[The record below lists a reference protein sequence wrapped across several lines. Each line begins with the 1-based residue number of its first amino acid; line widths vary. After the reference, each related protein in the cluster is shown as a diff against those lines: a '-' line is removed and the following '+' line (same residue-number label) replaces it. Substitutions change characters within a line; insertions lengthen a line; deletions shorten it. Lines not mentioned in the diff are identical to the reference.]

1 MARKPPSPK
10 SPGDVQVFLSSTYR
24 DNEAR
29 RKKLFEAIARLGM
42 RVAGMELFTSASQP
56 AKDKCVEVVRASTVF
71 VGVLAHRYGWEPKG
85 EKRSITRIEYEEA
98 GAAGIPR
105 LMFLI
110 SDDVPI
116 VADRDYDEPAVRWDK
131 QKLLADFKRD
141 VRANEEECSTPF
153 DSDEQLCM
161 QVMQALNEW
170 FESTRAPAKPA
181 TNPRTRSRAKPS
193 GSALDREVADYLRRM
208 SDAHG
213 QVRLVGFGK
222 HVHLNLD
229 LEELLVPQNALVD
242 RRAIGKVGFDDAEH
256 AERGVSGNSD
266 LIALADAF
274 RRVAE
279 KKSSRGFVLLGD
291 PGSGKTTQLKRLLLW
306 VARNGPESVGLPAGM
321 VPLFLPLRELRS
333 VDDGLEPLIEAQL
346 SSPHY
351 KPKPG
356 FARRMLERGNL
367 LLLFDGLDEV
377 ADEKQRERV
386 AKWIEQAADANHGWR
401 IAVTCRYAGYSE
413 LSRLDGRFLE
423 LHLRPLSD
431 DQADDFIAKWFRAVE
446 REQERDQ
453 ERADLLADEG
463 ARKLIETLKGPH
475 FGASRVYEFTRN
487 PLLLTAIC
495 LVHYDKKSLPERR
508 ADLYEQCV
516 DVLLERW
523 RAAKGISVSMDA
535 KKARGVLQ
543 PLAYWMHL
551 EPQRRRATPKEIA
564 PQIARSLSEI
574 QWKDS
579 AERFLATIRDESGL
593 LVGWSERDFGFLHL
607 GFQEYLAAREIR
619 RRYFEED
626 DSQALSDLAD
636 RFGDPWWREV
646 TLLLVALEEPSLF
659 EPLFAE
665 VVKRDE
671 FATSQDLVS
680 YALTDAVRVSPRP
693 FVELLDLPPGRDRK
707 LWERQLAALRV
718 LEKIAPQRVAERAPS
733 LARHRHAEIAMRF
746 QVPASRPIGVDSP
759 PVRVSVSAPPG
770 TVELCGSAVIGVTST
785 ARIEDVATPRIRS
798 ARGEIDFVAIP
809 GGKFWMG
816 STDQEIARLKRELPS
831 LAEYF
836 DRESPRHEVTISAF
850 FLAPTPVT
858 NSQYVRFLAAT
869 HDAVKPEYWADRR
882 YNQPEQPVVGVSWED
897 AQRFCEWAGVRL
909 PTEAQW
915 EYACRAGT
923 DTRYWSGDKESDLER
938 VGWLTKNSGA
948 ALQSVGRK
956 PANPFGLHDLHGNV
970 WEWCADWY
978 GKYSKNPQS
987 DPAGPASGSSR
998 VVRGGG
1004 FEDGVGRCR
1013 SAFRNRRHPSDR
1025 WDDLGF
1031 RVALPAAPSS
1041 R

>member
-1 MARKPPSPK
+1 MARKPLAPK

-29 RKKLFEAIARLGM
+29 RKKLFEAIGRLGM
-42 RVAGMELFTSASQP
+42 RVAGMELFSAAARP
-56 AKDKCVEVVRASTVF
+56 AKDKCIEVVRASTVF
-71 VGVLAHRYGWEPKG
+71 VGVLAHRYGWQPKG
-85 EKRSITRIEYEEA
+85 ETRSITRIEYDEA

-110 SDDVPI
+110 SDDVRVSI
-116 VADRDYDEPAVRWDK
+116 EHDFDEEPGRWDK

-141 VRANEEECSTPF
+141 IRANEEECSTPF

-170 FESTRAPAKPA
+170 FASTRAPAKPA
-181 TNPRTRSRAKPS
+181 TNARARSRAKPG
-193 GSALDREVADYLRRM
+193 GSALDREVADYLSRM

-213 QVRLVGFGK
+213 QVRLVGFGR
-222 HVHLNLD
+222 HVHLSLD
-229 LEELLVPQNALVD
+229 LEDLLVPQNALVD

-256 AERGVSGNSD
+256 AERGVGGNSD

-279 KKSSRGFVLLGD
+279 KKTSRGFVLLGD

-306 VARNGPESVGLPAGM
+306 VARNGPQSVGLPAGM

-377 ADEKQRERV
+377 ADEKQRARV
-386 AKWIEQAADANHGWR
+386 AKWIEQAADANRGWR

-423 LHLRPLSD
+423 LHLRPLTD
-431 DQADDFIAKWFRAVE
+431 DQADSFIAKWFRAVE

-508 ADLYEQCV
+508 ADLYEQCI

-551 EPQRRRATPKEIA
+551 EPNRRRATPKEIA
-564 PQIARSLSEI
+564 PQIERSLSEI

-619 RRYFEED
+619 RRYFEEND
-626 DSQALSDLAD
+626 RQALADLAAN
-636 RFGDPWWREV
+636 FGDPWWREV

-665 VVKRDE
+665 VVKRDA

-693 FVELLDLPPGRDRK
+693 FVELLDLAPGRNRK

-718 LEKIAPQRVAERAPS
+718 LEKIAPQQVAERAKL
-733 LARHRHAEIAMRF
+733 LAKHPHDEIALRF
-746 QVPASRPIGVDSP
+746 RSTVAAAVEAHLEQLRARF
-759 PVRVSVSAPPG
+759 RTRTG
-770 TVELCGSAVIGVTST
+770 TVEVGKRRMST
-785 ARIEDVATPRIRS
+785 
-798 ARGEIDFVAIP
+798 RGEIELVAIP

-816 STDQEIARLKRELPS
+816 SSDEEIARLKRENAS

-836 DRESPRHEVTISAF
+836 ERESPRHEVTLSPF
-850 FLAPTPVT
+850 FMAPTPVT
-858 NSQYVRFLAAT
+858 NAQYARFLEAIPSAA
-869 HDAVKPEYWADRR
+869 KPEHWADRR
-882 YNQPEQPVVGVSWED
+882 YNQPEQPVVGVSRKE
-897 AQRFCEWAGVRL
+897 AQRFCGWAGVKL

-938 VGWLTKNSGA
+938 VGWFDKNSGG
-948 ALQSVGRK
+948 ALQSVARK
-956 PANPFGLHDLHGNV
+956 PANPFGLYDMHGNV

-978 GKYSKNPQS
+978 GSYSKVPQQ
-987 DPAGPASGSSR
+987 DPAGPGGGSGR
-998 VVRGGG
+998 VVRGGCFWG
-1004 FEDGVGRCR
+1004 DADWCR
-1013 SAFRNRRHPSDR
+1013 SAYRSWWRPSDR
-1025 WDDLGF
+1025 GNVLGF

-1041 R
+1041 S

>member
-1 MARKPPSPK
+1 MLK

-29 RKKLFEAIARLGM
+29 RKELFEAIQRCGM
-42 RVAGMELFTSASQP
+42 RVAGMELFSAAARP
-56 AKDKCVEVVRASTVF
+56 AKDECIEAVRKSTVF
-71 VGVLAHRYGWEPKG
+71 VGVLAHRYGWQPKG
-85 EKRSITRIEYEEA
+85 ETRSITRIEYDEA
-98 GAAGIPR
+98 GAAKIPR

-110 SDDVPI
+110 SENAPI
-116 VADRDYDEPAVRWDK
+116 VADRDFDELPQRWDK
-131 QKLLADFKRD
+131 QKSLSEFKGD
-141 VRANEEECSTPF
+141 VLTNDKECAVPF
-153 DSDEQLCM
+153 ESDGQLCM
-161 QVMQALNEW
+161 QVMQALRKW
-170 FESTRAPAKPA
+170 FDSTQPAPPVASGEHKPTPAES
-181 TNPRTRSRAKPS
+181 SH
-193 GSALDREVADYLRRM
+193 SALENEVSEYLHRM

-229 LEELLVPQNALVD
+229 LEDLLVPQNALVD
-242 RRAIGKVGFDDAEH
+242 RRVIGKVGFDDAEH
-256 AERGVSGNSD
+256 AKRDVGGNSD

-274 RRVAE
+274 RRVSE
-279 KKSSRGFVLLGD
+279 KKRSRGFVLLGD

-351 KPKPG
+351 KPKAG

-377 ADEKQRERV
+377 ADEQQRQRV
-386 AKWIEQAADANHGWR
+386 AKWIGQAADANSDWR
-401 IAVTCRYAGYSE
+401 IAVTCRYAGYSDPT
-413 LSRLDGRFLE
+413 RLDGRFLE
-423 LHLRPLSD
+423 LHLRPLTD
-431 DQADDFIAKWFRAVE
+431 DQADTFIAKWFRAVE

-463 ARKLIETLKGPH
+463 ARKLIDALKAPH
-475 FGASRVYEFTRN
+475 FAWRVYEFTRN

-535 KKARGVLQ
+535 KRARGVLQ

-551 EPQRRRATPKEIA
+551 ERNRRRATAKQIGPHIA
-564 PQIARSLSEI
+564 TSLAEI
-574 QWKDS
+574 QWRAS
-579 AERFLATIRDESGL
+579 PEEFLSTIRDESGL

-619 RRYFEED
+619 RRYFEDGDRE
-626 DSQALSDLAD
+626 ALSALAAN
-636 RFGDPWWREV
+636 FGDPWWREV
-646 TLLLVALEEPSLF
+646 TLLLVALEEPSAF
-659 EPLFAE
+659 DPLFAE

-671 FATSQDLVS
+671 FATAQDLVT
-680 YALTDAVRVSPRP
+680 YALSDAVRVSPRP
-693 FVELLDLPPGRDRK
+693 FLELLDVEPGRNRA

-718 LEKIAPQRVAERAPS
+718 LEKIAPEEVVARANA
-733 LARHRHAEIAMRF
+733 LAKHPHAEIAQRF
-746 QVPASRPIGVDSP
+746 QELASE
-759 PVRVSVSAPPG
+759 
-770 TVELCGSAVIGVTST
+770 T
-785 ARIEDVATPRIRS
+785 ATPRSPIVTGGSGRMTTEVS
-798 ARGEIDFVAIP
+798 AHLTASRRPRVVSPRGEIELVAIP
-809 GGKFWMG
+809 SGKFWMG
-816 STDQEIARLKRELPS
+816 SSDEEIVRLKREYPHYAS
-831 LAEYF
+831 AF
-836 DRESPRHEVTISAF
+836 DRESPRHEVTLSPY
-850 FLAPTPVT
+850 FLSPTPVT
-858 NSQYVRFLAAT
+858 NAQYATFLEANFNVA
-869 HDAVKPEYWADRR
+869 KPEYWADRQ
-882 YNQPEQPVVGVSWED
+882 YNQPDQPVVGVSWDD
-897 AQRFCEWAGVRL
+897 AQRYCEWAGVQL

-923 DTRYWSGDKESDLER
+923 DSRYWSGETEADLER
-938 VGWLTKNSGA
+938 VGWFHTNSGG
-948 ALQSVGRK
+948 ALQAVARK
-956 PANPFGLHDLHGNV
+956 PANRFGLHDMHGNV

-978 GKYSKNPQS
+978 GEYSKKS
-987 DPAGPASGSSR
+987 AEDPAGPAGGSVR
-998 VVRGGG
+998 VVRGGC
-1004 FEDGVGRCR
+1004 FWDDAIWCR
-1013 SAFRNRRHPSDR
+1013 SAFRSWNLPSFR
-1025 WDDLGF
+1025 WFNLGF

>member
-665 VVKRDE
+665 VVKRDA
-671 FATSQDLVS
+671 FAESQDLVS
-680 YALTDAVRVSPRP
+680 YALTDAVRVSPQP
-693 FVELLDLPPGRDRK
+693 FVELLDLPPGRDRN

-718 LEKIAPQRVAERAPS
+718 LEKIAPQRVAERAKL
-733 LARHRHAEIAMRF
+733 LAKHPHAEVAMRF
-746 QVPASRPIGVDSP
+746 QSETAP
-759 PVRVSVSAPPG
+759 PVAETPKNYSSAATGRSTFEVHARLENLSSQRRV
-770 TVELCGSAVIGVTST
+770 
-785 ARIEDVATPRIRS
+785 S
-798 ARGEIDFVAIP
+798 ARGEIELVAIP

-816 STDQEIARLKRELPS
+816 STDEEIARLKREFPDY
-831 LAEYF
+831 AHFF
-836 DRESPRHEVTISAF
+836 DREAPLHEVTLSPF

-858 NSQYVRFLAAT
+858 NGQYARFLKAT
-869 HDAVKPEYWADRR
+869 PDAEKPEYWADRR
-882 YNQPEQPVVGVSWED
+882 YNQPEQPVVGVSWD
-897 AQRFCEWAGVRL
+897 DVQRFCEWAGVSL

-915 EYACRAGT
+915 EYACRAGAQ
-923 DTRYWSGDKESDLER
+923 TRYWSGDNESDLKR
-938 VGWLTKNSGA
+938 VGWFNANSGD
-948 ALQSVGRK
+948 ALQPVARK
-956 PANPFGLHDLHGNV
+956 PANRFGLHDMHGNV

-978 GKYSKNPQS
+978 ATYSNAPQQ
-987 DPAGPASGSSR
+987 DPHGPNDGVSH
-998 VVRGGG
+998 VVRSGG
-1004 FEDGVGRCR
+1004 FGNGASWCR
-1013 SAFRNRRHPSDR
+1013 SAFRGRAGGMETEYV
-1025 WDDLGF
+1025 LGF
-1031 RVALPAAPSS
+1031 RVALSAAPSS
-1041 R
+1041 S

>member
-1 MARKPPSPK
+1 MARKPPAPK

-24 DNEAR
+24 DNESR
-29 RKKLFEAIARLGM
+29 RKKLFEAIGRIGM
-42 RVAGMELFTSASQP
+42 RAAGMELFTAAARP
-56 AKDKCVEVVRASTVF
+56 AKEKCIEEVRASTVF

-85 EKRSITRIEYEEA
+85 ETRSITRIEYDEA

-116 VADRDYDEPAVRWDK
+116 VADRDYDEPAARWDK
-131 QKLLADFKRD
+131 QKLLAEFKRD
-141 VRANEEECSTPF
+141 FRANEEECSTPF

-161 QVMQALNEW
+161 QVMQALREW
-170 FESTRAPAKPA
+170 FASTRAPAKPA
-181 TNPRTRSRAKPS
+181 ANARTRSRAKPG

-213 QVRLVGFGK
+213 HVRLVGFGK

-229 LEELLVPQNALVD
+229 LEDLLVPQNALVD

-256 AERGVSGNSD
+256 AERGVGGNSD

-377 ADEKQRERV
+377 ADEKQRARV
-386 AKWIEQAADANHGWR
+386 AKWIEQAADANSGWR

-423 LHLRPLSD
+423 LHLRPLTD
-431 DQADDFIAKWFRAVE
+431 DQADTFIAKWFRAVE

-551 EPQRRRATPKEIA
+551 EPNRRRATPKEIA
-564 PQIARSLSEI
+564 PQIERSLSEI

-665 VVKRDE
+665 VVKRDA
-671 FATSQDLVS
+671 FAEAQDLVA
-680 YALTDAVRVSPRP
+680 YALTDAVRVAPRP
-693 FVELLDLPPGRDRK
+693 FFELLDLPPVLDRK

-718 LEKIAPQRVAERAPS
+718 LEKIAPQQVAERAKL
-733 LARHRHAEIAMRF
+733 LAKHPHEEVALRF
-746 QVPASRPIGVDSP
+746 
-759 PVRVSVSAPPG
+759 RVSAAARPATSP
-770 TVELCGSAVIGVTST
+770 ELLEFSGSAVLGALAGAVLTGSSS
-785 ARIEDVATPRIRS
+785 RVMS
-798 ARGEIDFVAIP
+798 ARGEIELVAIP

-816 STDQEIARLKRELPS
+816 SSDEEIARLKREYQQYAPM
-831 LAEYF
+831 F
-836 DRESPRHEVTISAF
+836 DRESPRHEVTLSPF

-858 NSQYVRFLAAT
+858 NAQYAHFLEAT
-869 HDAVKPEYWADRR
+869 PDAPRPEFWADRR
-882 YNQPEQPVVGVSWED
+882 YNQPDQPVVGVSWED
-897 AQRFCEWAGVRL
+897 AQRFCTWAGVKL
-909 PTEAQW
+909 PTEVQW

-923 DTRYWSGDKESDLER
+923 DSRYWSGDKESDLER
-938 VGWLTKNSGA
+938 VGWFSKNSDD
-948 ALQSVGRK
+948 ALQSVARK
-956 PANPFGLHDLHGNV
+956 PANPFGLHDMHGNV

-978 GKYSKNPQS
+978 GAYSEQRQH
-987 DPAGPASGSSR
+987 DPAGPIGGAVR
-998 VVRGGG
+998 LLRGGC
-1004 FEDGVGRCR
+1004 FWVDADRCR
-1013 SAFRNRRHPSDR
+1013 SALRFRNRPSVR
-1025 WDDLGF
+1025 GLGLGF
-1031 RVALPAAPSS
+1031 RVALPADPGST
-1041 R
+1041 

>member
-1 MARKPPSPK
+1 MARKPPAPK
-10 SPGDVQVFLSSTYR
+10 SPGEVQVFLSSTYR

-29 RKKLFEAIARLGM
+29 RKKLFEAIGRLGM
-42 RVAGMELFTSASQP
+42 RVAGMELFSAAARP
-56 AKDKCVEVVRASTVF
+56 AKDKCIEVVRASTVF

-85 EKRSITRIEYEEA
+85 ETRSITRIEYDEA

-105 LMFLI
+105 LMFII
-110 SDDVPI
+110 SDDVPV
-116 VADRDYDEPAVRWDK
+116 VADRDYDEPAARWDK
-131 QKLLADFKRD
+131 QKLLAEFKGD
-141 VRANEEECSTPF
+141 VRANEEQCSTPF
-153 DSDEQLCM
+153 DSDDQLCM

-170 FESTRAPAKPA
+170 FASTRAPAKPA
-181 TNPRTRSRAKPS
+181 ANARTRSRAKPG

-229 LEELLVPQNALVD
+229 LEDLLVPQNALVD
-242 RRAIGKVGFDDAEH
+242 RRAVGKVGFDDADH
-256 AERGVSGNSD
+256 AERGVGEHSD

-274 RRVAE
+274 RRVGE
-279 KKSSRGFVLLGD
+279 KKRSRGFVLLGD

-377 ADEKQRERV
+377 ADEKQRQRV
-386 AKWIEQAADANHGWR
+386 AKWIEQAADANSGWR

-423 LHLRPLSD
+423 LHLRPLTD
-431 DQADDFIAKWFRAVE
+431 DQADTFIAKWFRAVE

-453 ERADLLADEG
+453 ERADVLADEG
-463 ARKLIETLKGPH
+463 SRKLIETLKGPH

-564 PQIARSLSEI
+564 PQIARSLSEV

-626 DSQALSDLAD
+626 DRQALADLAAN
-636 RFGDPWWREV
+636 FGDPWWREV

-665 VVKRDE
+665 VVKHDA
-671 FATSQDLVS
+671 FAESQDLVS

-718 LEKIAPQRVAERAPS
+718 LEKIAPAGVVERATM
-733 LARHRHAEIAMRF
+733 LAQHPHAEVEQRF
-746 QVPASRPIGVDSP
+746 WVSSAARRATKSKLREFSGFSMSGQFGGGAALSDLPSRV
-759 PVRVSVSAPPG
+759 
-770 TVELCGSAVIGVTST
+770 LST
-785 ARIEDVATPRIRS
+785 
-798 ARGEIDFVAIP
+798 RGEIELVAIP

-816 STDQEIARLKRELPS
+816 STDEEIVRLKREYQQHAPL
-831 LAEYF
+831 F
-836 DRESPRHEVTISAF
+836 DIESPTHEVMLSPF
-850 FLAPTPVT
+850 FFAPTPVT
-858 NSQYVRFLAAT
+858 NGQYARFLEATPNAA
-869 HDAVKPEYWADRR
+869 KPEYWADRR
-882 YNQPEQPVVGVSWED
+882 YNQPDQPVVGVSWMD
-897 AQRFCEWAGVRL
+897 VQRFCNWAGVQL

-915 EYACRAGT
+915 EYACRGGT
-923 DTRYWSGDKESDLER
+923 DTRYWSGDKEADLER
-938 VGWLTKNSGA
+938 VGWFDRNSGSS
-948 ALQSVGRK
+948 LQSVGRK
-956 PANPFGLHDLHGNV
+956 LANPFGLYDLHGNV
-970 WEWCADWY
+970 WEWCTDWY
-978 GKYSKNPQS
+978 AAYLRNLPSE
-987 DPAGPASGSSR
+987 PAGAVGGLGR
-998 VVRGGG
+998 VARGGS
-1004 FEDGVGRCR
+1004 FSAVAVGCR
-1013 SAFRNRRHPSDR
+1013 SAARSWFTPSSR
-1025 WDDLGF
+1025 QSNLGF
-1031 RVALPAAPSS
+1031 RVALPAAPSTN
-1041 R
+1041 